1 MKWNASRLVSLQ
13 VREVLIIIAIPIAFS
28 RLHFN
33 FLSKLSPYDMT
44 FGGYRL
50 NLVPVFLR
58 RGCIVAVSLNRP
70 VEVDAL
76 ACCLE
81 RDSIGNHAALQPAQ
95 GQRTQSC

>member
-58 RGCIVAVSLNRP
+58 RGCMVAVSLNRP

-81 RDSIGNHAALQPAQ
+81 RDSISNHAAIQPAQ
-95 GQRTQSC
+95 GQCAQAC